1 MTVMT
6 IWLVVWNMKFMT
18 FHILGISWSQLTFSP
33 SFFRG
38 VGQPPTSYIFLSMVS
53 NIYPIMVKHITIYNI
68 TIATSIYLSI
78 YGRWSTNQMILPSY
92 NYHIPYDHHITIIL
106 PSYYQ
111 LYFLFKCNNWR
122 ADGPMAVA
130 PQGVD
135 CVDLQCRVSAAA
147 VDLCLWRKIHLAIG
161 EHWGTSLDG
170 KP

>member
-6 IWLVVWNMKFMT
+6 IWLVVWNMTFMT

-53 NIYPIMVKHITIYNI
+53 DIYPIMVKHITIYNI
-68 TIATSIYLSI
+68 TIVTSLYIYMV
-78 YGRWSTNQMILPSY
+78 GEPPTRWY
-92 NYHIPYDHHITIIL
+92 YHHIPIISHMVIIL

-111 LYFLFKCNNWR
+111 LYFFFHGNNWR